1 MMICQSKKPNLIYLI
16 MSTIE
21 NIVEDLRYLPKDR
34 FAAAAEV
41 IHKMRED
48 YMADR
53 NSIIDETA
61 GSLSEEEAS
70 VFQEALQESRRIDA
84 N

>member
-1 MMICQSKKPNLIYLI
+1 

-21 NIVEDLRYLPKDR
+21 AIVEDLRHLPKER

-48 YMADR
+48 YLAER
-53 NSIIDETA
+53 NRMLEETA
-61 GSLSEEEAS
+61 GSLSEEEAA
-70 VFQEALQESRRIDA
+70 VLQEALRESRRVDA

>member
-1 MMICQSKKPNLIYLI
+1 

-21 NIVEDLRYLPKDR
+21 SIVEDLRYLPKDR

-48 YMADR
+48 DLAER
-53 NSIIDETA
+53 NRIIDETA
-61 GSLSEEEAS
+61 GSMSAAEAA
-70 VFQEALQESRRIDA
+70 VFQEALIESRRMDA

>member
-1 MMICQSKKPNLIYLI
+1 MFFPT
-16 MSTIE
+16 MSTIDS
-21 NIVEDLRYLPKDR
+21 IVEDLRHLPKDR

-48 YMADR
+48 YRAERDR
-53 NSIIDETA
+53 ILDETA
-61 GSLSEEEAS
+61 GCMSDEEAA
-70 VFQEALQESRRIDA
+70 VFEEALKESRRIDA